1 MRDMQLEALDIF
13 LCLAAAGLLGS
24 IQLADGDSGDGREIA
39 GDERQ
44 DAGRQERDQA
54 RSERRQDADARCRIA
69 FHRPER

>member
-1 MRDMQLEALDIF
+1 MVEKLATKRRLGTRTRRQLGAV
-13 LCLAAAGLLGS
+13 
-24 IQLADGDSGDGREIA
+24 QLADGDPGDRREVA

-54 RSERRQDADARCRIA
+54 RAERRQDADARCRIA